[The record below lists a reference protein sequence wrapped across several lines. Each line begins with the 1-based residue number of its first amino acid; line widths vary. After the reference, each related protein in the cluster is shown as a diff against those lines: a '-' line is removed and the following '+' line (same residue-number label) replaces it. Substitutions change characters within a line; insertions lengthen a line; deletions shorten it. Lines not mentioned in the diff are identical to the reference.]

1 MVQTRRVVPNTS
13 QEGLEDMSENPH
25 ATLNRTELLRA
36 SVPLS
41 SSPLVDRAVRVH
53 HLTPVAI
60 FLPATAALATLAV
73 LRMGPLTA
81 LAWGLTGYL
90 LWTLDEYWTHRALL
104 HLEPERGIGARLHW
118 MFHGAH
124 HDHPNNPRI
133 LSVPPIVSV
142 PLALL
147 FVGLFYLVA
156 GSPGWFGVSA
166 GFLGGYLAYDMT
178 HYAVH
183 HGRARTRI
191 GKRLREQHMR
201 HHFQDDTRGFGV
213 TAPYWDRVFGTALE
227 RGRRVRA

>member
-1 MVQTRRVVPNTS
+1 
-13 QEGLEDMSENPH
+13 MSETGE
-25 ATLNRTELLRA
+25 ARVNRTELLRA

-41 SSPLVDRAVRVH
+41 RSRLVDRAVRVH

-60 FLPATAALATLAV
+60 FLPATAALAALAV
-73 LRMGPLTA
+73 LELGPLVA
-81 LAWGLTGYL
+81 LALALGGYV

-104 HLEPERGIGARLHW
+104 HLDPERGLGARLHW

-142 PLALL
+142 PLALA
-147 FVGLFYLVA
+147 FVAIFYLLA
-156 GSPGWFGVSA
+156 GHPAWLGVSA
-166 GFLGGYLAYDMT
+166 GFLGGYLAYDAT

-183 HGRARTRI
+183 HGKARTRI

-227 RGRRVRA
+227 RSRSARD

>member
-1 MVQTRRVVPNTS
+1 
-13 QEGLEDMSENPH
+13 MSETGEPG
-25 ATLNRTELLRA
+25 ANRTELLRA

-41 SSPLVDRAVRVH
+41 RSRLIDRVVRVH
-53 HLTPVAI
+53 HLTPIAI
-60 FLPATAALATLAV
+60 FLPATAALAALAV
-73 LRMGPLTA
+73 IELGPG
-81 LAWGLTGYL
+81 LAIAWAVGGYV

-104 HLEPERGIGARLHW
+104 HLEPEHGIGARLHW

-147 FVGLFYLVA
+147 FVAIFYLLV
-156 GSPGWFGVSA
+156 GSPAWLAVSA

-183 HGRARTRI
+183 HGRARTRL
-191 GKRLREQHMR
+191 GRRLREQHMR

-227 RGRRVRA
+227 RGRRERPVPARSAG

>member
-1 MVQTRRVVPNTS
+1 
-13 QEGLEDMSENPH
+13 MSDTGQPQ
-25 ATLNRTELLRA
+25 LSRTELLRA

-41 SSPLVDRAVRVH
+41 RSRLVDRAVRVH

-60 FLPATAALATLAV
+60 FLPAAAALAALAV
-73 LRMGPLTA
+73 YRMGPLTA
-81 LAWGLTGYL
+81 LAWALGGYL
-90 LWTLDEYWTHRALL
+90 LWTLDEYWTHRTLL
-104 HLEPERGIGARLHW
+104 HLEPERGIGARLYW

-142 PLALL
+142 PLALA
-147 FVGLFYLVA
+147 FVGVFYLVF
-156 GSPGWFGVSA
+156 GSPAWLGVAA
-166 GFLGGYLAYDMT
+166 GFLAGYLAYDMT

-183 HGRARTRI
+183 HGKARTRI
-191 GKRLREQHMR
+191 GRRLREQHMR

-227 RGRRVRA
+227 RGGRERPAPAPAPE